1 MALVDVLLKQVRG
14 LSIWHEPCP
23 WPLAL
28 VNIYGELLLW
38 RWQLGWDL
46 SSWLFSGDSPPMP
59 LLFRGMLSGHRC
71 KLHSSALDITCSA
84 FCSLKWSL
92 GYDLLHDVALL
103 LYLQGRNEQCLQSA
117 AVWMCSLGQ
126 PSALC
131 ADSCSGQA
139 PVNKLPLFFLSG
151 KNSEMKSVVRRD
163 QYLVKLSLHL
173 ILSTAGL
180 QSTEG
185 TFCYSASWFPSRGA
199 NLPFYM
205 IWHIPFCAVITI
217 KFKYR

>member
-1 MALVDVLLKQVRG
+1 MAAGLGSLQLAVFWWQSPCATADSQECSLVTDASKPTPQLWTLPVL
-14 LSIWHEPCP
+14 PFAP
-23 WPLAL
+23 WNDPLAMICCIML
-28 VNIYGELLLW
+28 LCCCIYKEG
-38 RWQLGWDL
+38 R
-46 SSWLFSGDSPPMP
+46 
-59 LLFRGMLSGHRC
+59 
-71 KLHSSALDITCSA
+71 SSAS
-84 FCSLKWSL
+84 SQ
-92 GYDLLHDVALL
+92 LLCGCAG
-103 LYLQGRNEQCLQSA
+103 Q
-117 AVWMCSLGQ
+117 GQ

-131 ADSCSGQA
+131 ADNCSGQA

-151 KNSEMKSVVRRD
+151 KKSEMKSVVGRD

-173 ILSTAGL
+173 ILSTASL
-180 QSTEG
+180 WSTE